1 MKTLYVT
8 DLDGTL
14 LRHDE
19 SLSEFTITT
28 INQLID
34 RGMLFCYATA
44 RSAHTARKVTQ
55 GLSMHMPMIVYN
67 GVFIKDGSTDTNLL
81 SNCFDA
87 GIKDVLHDLLNHD
100 IYPIVYAMLEDR
112 ERFSYVFEKCNQE
125 TKDFIYSRK
134 KDKRDHPVDYIQ
146 NLYDG
151 TIFYISCLGTADILA
166 PFYEKYKNQYHCIFS
181 KDTYTHT
188 QWLELMPLNVSKA
201 SAVVQLKNLLGCDKV
216 VAFGDGKNDI
226 EMFKIVDESYAVAN
240 AVDELKEKA
249 TGIIESNEA
258 DGVAKWLL
266 ENYRINNCI

>member
-19 SLSEFTITT
+19 TLSEFTITT

-34 RGMLFCYATA
+34 KGMVFCYATA
-44 RSAHTARKVTQ
+44 RSAHTACKVTQ

-67 GVFIKDGSTDTNLL
+67 GVFIRDGKTNLL
-81 SNCFDA
+81 SNCFDV
-87 GIKDVLHDLLNHD
+87 GIKDVLHDLLKHD
-100 IYPIVYAMLEDR
+100 IYPIVYAMVEDQ
-112 ERFSYVFEKCNQE
+112 ERFSYVLEKCSQE
-125 TKDFIYSRK
+125 ARDFIASRK
-134 KDKRDHPVDYIQ
+134 EDKRNRSVNDIQ

-151 TIFYISCLGTADILA
+151 TIFYISCLGTEEHLA

-181 KDTYTHT
+181 KDTYTHA
-188 QWLELMPLNVSKA
+188 QWLELLPLNVSKA
-201 SAVVQLKNLLGCDKV
+201 SAVMQLKSLLACDKV

-226 EMFKIVDESYAVAN
+226 AMFEVADESYAVAN
-240 AVDELKEKA
+240 AVDELKDKA

-266 ENYRINNCI
+266 ANYRIDDC